1 LLQKLGMPAGRDQG
15 FTLHS
20 LRHSFKTICINA
32 GIPREVVDAWQGH
45 SPDRS
50 AGSAY
55 YKLSDTESQRFMTM
69 VPFGTGESA
78 ADADDKES

>member
-1 LLQKLGMPAGRDQG
+1 ML
-15 FTLHS
+15 T

-45 SPDRS
+45 RPDRS

-55 YKLSDTESQRFMTM
+55 YKLSDAESQRFMTM
-69 VPFGTGESA
+69 VPFGTGEWA
-78 ADADDKES
+78 ADSGDKES